1 MNGKL
6 HCQSKLLS
14 KRLDFMENNHDKLL
28 NEKLTKNCT
37 AIKKLSFKVYV

>member
-6 HCQSKLLS
+6 RCQSKLLS